1 MNIIVLVKQVPDTAQ
16 LPKVV
21 DAVRLL
27 REGPYILNPL
37 DEYAVEEA
45 LRLRS
50 AYGGQVTLLTLGE
63 ARAAEALRAGLAM
76 GADAAVL
83 LADPAFADGD
93 SLATA
98 RALAAAITRS
108 GQFDLILAGRSALD
122 GDTGQTAI
130 QVAALLGLPALSYV
144 ARIRHIDPAA
154 DAITVERLL
163 DAGREVLASRLPC
176 LLSVVKEINEPRYP
190 SLIGLRKAARIPITT
205 WDAADLGL
213 PATVVGAAGA
223 GVCWPEV
230 TQPPARRGACEFIDG
245 DTPAAIAAALAA
257 KLRAAG
263 AIHRP

>member
-1 MNIIVLVKQVPDTAQ
+1 MNIVVLIKQVPDTAQ

-45 LRLRS
+45 LRLKS
-50 AYGGQVTLLTLGE
+50 AQGGQVTLLTLGE
-63 ARAAEALRAGLAM
+63 ARAVEALRVGLAM

-83 LADPAFADGD
+83 LTDPAFADGD
-93 SLATA
+93 SLTTA
-98 RALAAAITRS
+98 RALAAAIARL

-144 ARIRHIDPAA
+144 AHIRAIDPAA
-154 DAITVERLL
+154 SVLTVERLL
-163 DAGREVLASRLPC
+163 DTEREVLTSRLPC

-190 SLIGLRKAARIPITT
+190 SLIGLRKAARAPITT
-205 WDAADLGL
+205 WNAADLGL
-213 PATVVGAAGA
+213 AAAIVGAAGA
-223 GVCWPEV
+223 GVRWPEV
-230 TQPPARRGACEFIDG
+230 TQPPVRRGACEFIDG
-245 DTPAAIAAALAA
+245 DSPAAVAAALAA
-257 KLRAAG
+257 KLRAAN